1 MSEAYIG
8 EIRCFGFVFAP
19 YQWALCNGQ
28 ITAIS
33 QNAALFSILGTFYG
47 GNGTTTFALPNLQGQ
62 VPMHWGTT
70 TGLPATVVGQ
80 VQGSTTAGLNAQQ
93 IPQHQH
99 PIYDAQVT
107 ASGER
112 TAAPTS
118 NSYISEAKGTFV
130 YLPPTATANAT
141 FSPKAIGLN
150 GGSQPHNNM
159 QPYLTLS
166 FCISLYGVFP
176 SRS

>member
-1 MSEAYIG
+1 MSEAYVG
-8 EIRCFGFVFAP
+8 EIRCFGFTFAP

-33 QNAALFSILGTFYG
+33 QNSTLFAILGTFYG

-70 TGLPATVVGQ
+70 TGLPATVIGE
-80 VQGSTTAGLNAQQ
+80 VQGTTSVGLNSQQ

-99 PIYDAQVT
+99 TIYDAQVT
-107 ASGER
+107 TVGER

-118 NSYISEAKGTFV
+118 TSYISEAKGSFV
-130 YLPPTATANAT
+130 YLPPTGTANAM

-176 SRS
+176 PRG